1 MKVLACLYFK
11 GVMLL
16 PTGGSVQDVRA
27 KKVDFFDCLGLM
39 VFRVNNMNIAEH
51 KLDLFRQI
59 DKLSAK
65 SLVELEKIIIKLQFN
80 NENESRQSLIDGMK
94 NEDVCLQGTEVIKT
108 LWQEG
113 IESGN
118 SQLLDMQ
125 AIKDEALQ
133 RYNKMNRNNGS

>member
-1 MKVLACLYFK
+1 
-11 GVMLL
+11 
-16 PTGGSVQDVRA
+16 
-27 KKVDFFDCLGLM
+27 
-39 VFRVNNMNIAEH
+39 MNIAEH

-80 NENESRQSLIDGMK
+80 NENESRQGLIDGMK

-133 RYNKMNRNNGS
+133 RYNNSCSAY